1 MEDNINLISRVLDS
15 ILTHHCVICS
25 NKLPGT
31 DIKLTSENLTGFL
44 LFAKNKQNNNK
55 KKLNHKKWLKS

>member
-1 MEDNINLISRVLDS
+1 MEDNINIINSIVDS

-31 DIKLTSENLTGFL
+31 DIKLTSEDLTGFL
-44 LFAKNKQNNNK
+44 LFAKNKQNN
-55 KKLNHKKWLKS
+55 KKLNHKNWLKS